1 MWSMRI
7 PGGYES
13 MESANFDVT
22 IDRVSRYIDVAPRN
36 SGANS
41 ELKAL
46 KANNIPVAGQADAC
60 IALIEPRRL
69 LGQCLSIALRSVDQ
83 ANALRVYGSVAE
95 WRQSSD
101 ASTTALVIISAPDLS
116 EDLTASFDVKK
127 ELADLKACKPPVK
140 FAILSDR
147 ESPKH
152 VMNAIQSGAQ
162 GYIPT
167 SISIEV
173 IAQILQLMKFGGTF
187 VPATSLMAMADNPAA
202 PQMRPTDDNSIF
214 TSQRQLMVARA
225 LRKGAPNK
233 VIAYQLNMC
242 ESTVKVHVRNIMKK
256 LKAKN
261 RTEVALLTANMFP
274 DDTGN

>member
-1 MWSMRI
+1 MSPKSGIGYGSDDKAMI
-7 PGGYES
+7 DGGISSVYR
-13 MESANFDVT
+13 
-22 IDRVSRYIDVAPRN
+22 DRSIIV
-36 SGANS
+36 
-41 ELKAL
+41 
-46 KANNIPVAGQADAC
+46 
-60 IALIEPRRL
+60 LIEPRRL
-69 LGQCLSIALRSVDQ
+69 LGQCLSLALYSVDQ
-83 ANALRVYGSVAE
+83 ATIFKVYSSVSE
-95 WRQSSD
+95 WKASPD
-101 ASTTALVIISAPDLS
+101 AASTALVIISTPDQS
-116 EDLTASFDVKK
+116 EEAGSGFDIKK
-127 ELADLKACKPPVK
+127 ELAELKACKPAMK

-152 VMNAIQSGAQ
+152 VLNAMQSGAQ

-167 SISIEV
+167 SLSIEV

-187 VPATSLMAMADNPAA
+187 VPANSLMTMAGTPSANLTPQASDNP
-202 PQMRPTDDNSIF
+202 IF

-261 RTEVALLTANMFP
+261 RTEVALLTTQMFP
-274 DDTGN
+274 DDGNN